1 MKHRMMSLSLCV
13 ALTACAA
20 APLAPTPEHLFA
32 DARFAPPSQ
41 RIDPGEVFALSP
53 AMREYAAKDMAPL
66 LRMRGMQQGLVD
78 ALYTRGKLKLEYDS
92 ALTRNATQAFDARA
106 GNCLSLVIMTAA
118 FARHLGMPVRY
129 QSVLIDPTWSREG
142 DLYFASSHVNLSLAK
157 RPTEARVGF
166 DASHLLTID
175 FLPPEDVQGHRT
187 RDVSEQTIIA
197 MYMNNRAAES
207 LARGRLDDAYGWARE
222 ALVQAP
228 DFLRSANTL
237 AVIYLRHGN
246 LPEAEQALAH
256 VLAREPRNAQ
266 ALSNLT
272 RVLQAQGRSEDAAG
286 VAKQLAQLELHPP
299 FYFYNLGRA
308 ALEAGDSKNAS
319 AWFAREIERDA
330 YHHEFHFWRAVALF
344 DLGQFEAAAQ
354 HMAKAQEYSPTRVFS
369 ERYAAKLER
378 LRSIGTE

>member
-1 MKHRMMSLSLCV
+1 MRWITLTLCIV
-13 ALTACAA
+13 LGACAG
-20 APLAPTPEHLFA
+20 APPAPRPQHLFVDGLFA
-32 DARFAPPSQ
+32 SPTRPIDAS
-41 RIDPGEVFALSP
+41 EVFALSP

-118 FARHLGMPVRY
+118 FAKHLGMPVRY

-166 DASHLLTID
+166 DTSHLLTID

-187 RDVSEQTIIA
+187 RDVSEQTIVA

-222 ALVQAP
+222 ALIQAP

-246 LPEAEQALAH
+246 LPEAEQALTH

-272 RVLQAQGRSEDAAG
+272 RVLQAQGRSEDAAH

-308 ALEAGDSKNAS
+308 ALEAGDSRNAS
-319 AWFAREIERDA
+319 EWFAREIERDA

-344 DLGQFEAAAQ
+344 DLGQFEAAVQ
-354 HMAKAQEYSPTRVFS
+354 HMAKAKQYSPTRVLS
-369 ERYAAKLER
+369 ERYTAKLEH
-378 LRSIGTE
+378 LRAHRVQ